1 MFLRAAEWCRHL
13 LFGRRSDNS
22 FFYFSAFSIFALYKS
37 MNVDEPGYREKVYE
51 IVRLIPAG
59 RVMTYGQIA
68 DMLGEGYTARTV
80 GYVMHAAD
88 TEDVPWQRV
97 INSQGGCSTGKIFL
111 PYNVQQKMLEDEG
124 VVFNEKGKCDLE
136 KYRWFPEGF
145 EPEEDEQ
152 PSLFG

>member
-1 MFLRAAEWCRHL
+1 
-13 LFGRRSDNS
+13 
-22 FFYFSAFSIFALYKS
+22 
-37 MNVDEPGYREKVYE
+37 MNVDDKSYREKVYK
-51 IVRLIPAG
+51 IVREIPAG

-68 DMLGEGYTARTV
+68 SILGEGYTARTV

-88 TEDVPWQRV
+88 SENVPWQRV
-97 INSQGGCSTGKIFL
+97 INSQGKCSTAKLFL

-136 KYRWFPEGF
+136 KYQWFPEGF